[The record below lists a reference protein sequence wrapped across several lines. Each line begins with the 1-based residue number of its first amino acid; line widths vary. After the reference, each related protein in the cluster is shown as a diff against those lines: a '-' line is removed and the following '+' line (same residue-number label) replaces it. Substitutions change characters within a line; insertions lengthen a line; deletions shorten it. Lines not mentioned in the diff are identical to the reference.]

1 MKNLKD
7 NLINK
12 RKKEEEQKQVV
23 SKKIIYDDTNHLNE
37 LIKEIIS
44 LHKKDGYDNFEE
56 ISMYIKKKMTK
67 LTLEYEPF
75 PYIHKP
81 IVIST
86 PKEAEVL
93 QKNTNIKVS
102 KTKIL
107 NHYMEDIL

>member
-12 RKKEEEQKQVV
+12 RKKEEEQKQIV

-81 IVIST
+81 IVINIWKISF
-86 PKEAEVL
+86 PN
-93 QKNTNIKVS
+93 QKF
-102 KTKIL
+102 
-107 NHYMEDIL
+107 